1 VIAPQHFAVLGV
13 EGEQRVAVAVAH
25 EHQVAG
31 SGEHTTGPAWTTFGF
46 PDHFTTHGIPGLQPA
61 VVGFLVV
68 RLQRGAVD
76 TTTEGDQRRRTFG
89 RHLLRRH
96 RGVVFP
102 GGDVDQ
108 AGQRTEGIRVPG
120 VATGCTGPD
129 V

>member
-1 VIAPQHFAVLGV
+1 GRGATDAGCDVLLAIQLIGDRGGIDSTLRVIAPQYFAVLGV

-89 RHLLRRH
+89 RHLLRR
-96 RGVVFP
+96 
-102 GGDVDQ
+102 
-108 AGQRTEGIRVPG
+108 
-120 VATGCTGPD
+120 
-129 V
+129 